1 MASRACNVNM
11 KKSKLPEAAIFALK
25 PAAFDGL

>member
-1 MASRACNVNM
+1 M